1 MQRAKII
8 LEFSV
13 DLDVVPGWGNK
24 VEDWH
29 NLAIE
34 ALSLNAHY
42 NPEVKIISS
51 EVSGSEHQT
60 KMIAEYMERGPSGEW
75 RSKVK

>member
-1 MQRAKII
+1 MQRAKITI
-8 LEFSV
+8 ELSV
-13 DLDVVPGWGNK
+13 DLDMVPGWGNK

-51 EVSGSEHQT
+51 EVSGSDHQT
-60 KMIAEYMERGPSGEW
+60 KMIAKHMG
-75 RSKVK
+75 

>member
-1 MQRAKII
+1 VR
-8 LEFSV
+8 LFFEE
-13 DLDVVPGWGNK
+13 K